1 MLTTRVAAIAPHPTN
16 AKALLWNPAGASI
29 EDVLAAMGLPHA
41 SLGVIGGADV
51 FQFAVWNSAADL
63 SDRDVA
69 YCNATKIH

>member
-1 MLTTRVAAIAPHPTN
+1 
-16 AKALLWNPAGASI
+16 
-29 EDVLAAMGLPHA
+29 
-41 SLGVIGGADV
+41 V